1 MQAATSHV
9 QSGEAA
15 IEAAITSLRRREE
28 NAKRSDLF
36 LSNEKGDWKRNIK
49 KKTERAES
57 SMLGAENAMHKA
69 QSEGHELMRER
80 KEAAL
85 GC

>member
-15 IEAAITSLRRREE
+15 IEAAITSLRGREE

-36 LSNEKGDWKRNIK
+36 LSNEKGDWKRNK

-57 SMLGAENAMHKA
+57 PKLGAENAMHKA